1 MSVQDTD
8 IILTLT
14 MGGRRFQ
21 ILIMHEPPA
30 TWFVTMSERMDN
42 QGRTKP
48 LGSFVTQDGPDVAL
62 RSALDRILQAA
73 GFTPQAT
80 RGSAVT
86 WLAGDGGT
94 TQALGSGE
102 GQAKKTLRQLREEHG
117 WAQPDV
123 AALLGLSQGLIS
135 RWERGAAIPPEP
147 QQARLARLFG
157 VRVDEIAF
165 GQAEQPSPYPRLLYA
180 GHQQPQEPPHDR

>member
-1 MSVQDTD
+1 MSAPDTD

-42 QGRTKP
+42 QGRTQP
-48 LGSFVTQDGPDVAL
+48 LGSFVTQDGPDGAL

-86 WLAGDGGT
+86 WLADDGGT
-94 TQALGSGE
+94 AQSTTSGA
-102 GQAKKTLRQLREEHG
+102 GQAKKTMRQLREEHG

-123 AALLGLSQGLIS
+123 AALLGLSQGLFS

-165 GQAEQPSPYPRLLYA
+165 GQAEPPSPYPRLPDA
-180 GHQQPQEPPHDR
+180 SHQQPQELPP

>member
-1 MSVQDTD
+1 MSAQDTD
-8 IILTLT
+8 IILTLI
-14 MGGRRFQ
+14 MGRRRFQ

-48 LGSFVTQDGPDVAL
+48 LDSFVTQEGPDGAL
-62 RSALDRILQAA
+62 RSAFDRILQAA
-73 GFTPQAT
+73 GFTPQA
-80 RGSAVT
+80 RRRSAVA
-86 WLAGDGGT
+86 WPARDPGT
-94 TQALGSGE
+94 AHSPVSGE

-165 GQAEQPSPYPRLLYA
+165 GQAEPPSPYPRLPDA
-180 GHQQPQEPPHDR
+180 SHQQPQELPP